1 MLEHQ
6 NEDMLN
12 HTRAYVNLNALV
24 NNFTAIK
31 QKVGPSVKIMGV
43 IKANACGHGIVPVAK
58 TLIQEGASFLAVAR
72 INEAIALRENG
83 ITTPILLFGSIAEEQ
98 MGYAARNDIR
108 ISVSSL
114 AFAKKMNQILAD
126 QNLRA
131 KVHIKIDTGMTRLG
145 LFPDYFQ
152 DQEKEPEMETAVQD
166 IMKMAELGNIDLEG
180 IYTHFACADEVDKT
194 HANRQF
200 SLFEKVIK
208 ALKEKGVDLLVH
220 ASNSAAVIDLP
231 HTYCD
236 MVRPGIMLYGVYPS
250 DEVDH
255 DAVALEP
262 VMEIR
267 SKVIHVKE
275 VPKGVS
281 IGYGYTHTTDKPTRI
296 ATIPIGYADGYSR
309 LLSSKGR
316 MLVRGHSA
324 PIVGRVCMDITM
336 IDVGHVPGVTEGDEV
351 VILGSQG
358 KETITADEIAGL
370 TGTIGYEVLASL
382 TERIPRI
389 YS

>member
-1 MLEHQ
+1 MLENQ
-6 NEDMLN
+6 NHDMLN
-12 HTRAYVNLNALV
+12 HTRAFVNLNALV

-31 QKVGPSVKIMGV
+31 QKVGPSVKIMAVVKG
-43 IKANACGHGIVPVAK
+43 NACGHGIVQVAN

-72 INEAIALRENG
+72 ISEAITLREHG
-83 ITTPILLFGSIAEEQ
+83 ISTPILLFGSILEKQ
-98 MGYAARNDIR
+98 MGYAAQNDIR

-114 AFAKKMNQILAD
+114 EFAKKMNQVLAD
-126 QNLRA
+126 QNLRV

-145 LFPDYFQ
+145 LFPEYFP
-152 DQEKEPEMETAVQD
+152 DQEKEPEMTSAVQD
-166 IMKMAELGNIDLEG
+166 IMAMAELGNIDLEG
-180 IYTHFACADEVDKT
+180 IYTHFACADELDKI
-194 HANRQF
+194 HADKQF
-200 SLFEKVIK
+200 VLFEKVIN
-208 ALKEKGVDLLVH
+208 ALKGKKIPLLAH

-250 DEVDH
+250 AEVNH
-255 DAVALEP
+255 DAISLEP

-267 SKVIHVKE
+267 SKIIHLKE
-275 VPKGVS
+275 VPKGIGV
-281 IGYGYTHTTDKPTRI
+281 GYGYTHTIDKPTLI

-324 PIVGRVCMDITM
+324 PIVGRVCMDLTM
-336 IDVGHVPGVTEGDEV
+336 IDVGHIPGVAEGDEV

-358 KETITADEIAGL
+358 KETISADEIASL
-370 TGTIGYEVLASL
+370 AGTISYEVLAAL
-382 TERIPRI
+382 TGRIPLV
-389 YS
+389 YC